1 MVFIALVSESSY
13 SNVIQSFVN
22 ALGMTDFGLMRQVYG
37 LESFT
42 RFLRVSCTVSMG
54 GGSRDISWPFTGLRT
69 SKVMTLPSA
78 PRILGS
84 RTQYSVVEVKR
95 VNKFPVRETQRSD

>member
-1 MVFIALVSESSY
+1 MVCIVLVSESSY
-13 SNVIQSFVN
+13 FSVIQSLMN
-22 ALGMTDFGLMRQVYG
+22 ALGMTDFGRMRQVYG

-54 GGSRDISWPFTGLRT
+54 GGSRDISWPFTDLRT

-84 RTQYSVVEVKR
+84 RTQDSVVDVK
-95 VNKFPVRETQRSD
+95 ERSKE